1 MAVLVVTHYLRLLEE
16 LVPDFVHVLVDG
28 RIVASGDASLA
39 AEIDAHGY
47 DAVRAAAT

>member
-1 MAVLVVTHYLRLLEE
+1 MATLVVTHYLRLLEE

-28 RIVASGDASLA
+28 CIVASGDASLA

-47 DAVRAAAT
+47 DAIRAGAR